1 MNIFCVM
8 EEHET
13 LKGGTA
19 GESQVSVR
27 DAARALGL
35 DSFTLLSLI
44 QHDRVTVT
52 RSPSGEITIPESEL
66 ARLTGRQRS
75 ALW

>member
-1 MNIFCVM
+1 MYIFCVM
-8 EEHET
+8 DEQET
-13 LKGGTA
+13 LKRARA

-66 ARLTGRQRS
+66 ARLTGRERG
-75 ALW
+75 AVW

>member
-1 MNIFCVM
+1 MNIFFVM

-13 LKGGTA
+13 LKGGTT
-19 GESQVSVR
+19 GESQVSVP

-44 QHDRVTVT
+44 QRGRVSVT
-52 RSPSGEITIPESEL
+52 RSTSGEITIPESEL
-66 ARLTGRQRS
+66 ARLTGGQGS
-75 ALW
+75 APW